1 MNKHSLNL
9 EQQGQ
14 RPTITRQQ
22 GYWKRLM
29 QQRRF
34 FLPPPYRSSASVAW
48 RQRFFIS
55 GGLPSRLIGY
65 GAAALGVALT
75 SLCIGLVKTSIRV
88 ENLSLAY
95 LVIVLWLAVRF
106 GRGPAILAS
115 LLAFLSYDFF
125 FVPPTGTFLTED
137 PVQWISLLALL
148 TTALVI
154 GHLTATVQAHAAA
167 ALASQQRTTQLYT
180 LAQLI
185 ASTPDQGTLLQ
196 VLAQQVAHSFAA
208 TGVAACTL
216 VLPDANNRPQV
227 RAVASQNGSAGD
239 ALQLSAPEH
248 VALAEQALL
257 QGVAASLSLGRGGD
271 DTQHDAT
278 LCYVPLASGHA
289 VVGAL
294 GLVGTSTVRGLV
306 PRSNTAAAERPSTTH
321 RVVPPEKEE
330 AEFFAAFCGQIA
342 LALEQ
347 VALRQ
352 AAIHAEA
359 LRESNRLKTALLESV
374 THDLRTPLAAIKA
387 ATTSL
392 LEPGMI
398 WREEQ
403 WGELIDAIDTSADRL
418 GHLVTNLLDLSR
430 LEAGAAEPAYDWH
443 FLGDLMAPVLEQLRL
458 AGHLRDRQIA
468 VDIPETLPFVPLDH
482 GQIERVLINLL
493 ENALKCSP
501 PDTMIQV
508 RARVEGN
515 PPELEVC
522 VSDQGIGIPESEH
535 EAIFEK
541 FYRVP
546 RERFPAWANA
556 QLSSS
561 TGLGLA
567 ICKNII
573 RAHHGRI
580 WVESSPGKGAT
591 FYFTLPIPSDHPE
604 DALPELDDLAGET
617 PTGADL

>member
-1 MNKHSLNL
+1 MNKHPP
-9 EQQGQ
+9 EPAQQG
-14 RPTITRQQ
+14 RPAIISHQM
-22 GYWKRLM
+22 YWKRLLE
-29 QQRRF
+29 QGRL
-34 FLPPPYRSSASVAW
+34 FLHSPYRPRVVAALV
-48 RQRFFIS
+48 QRS
-55 GGLPSRLIGY
+55 LAPGRRPYRLIGY
-65 GAAALGVALT
+65 GAAVFGVALT
-75 SLCIGLVKTSIRV
+75 SLCIWPLKTSTHV

-95 LVIVLWLAVRF
+95 LLIVLWLAVRF

-137 PVQWISLLALL
+137 PVQWISLFALL

-167 ALASQQRTTQLYT
+167 ALASQQRTAQLYT

-185 ASTPDQGTLLQ
+185 ASTPDQETLLRA
-196 VLAQQVAHSFAA
+196 LAQHVVQSFAT

-216 VLPDANNRPQV
+216 VLPDADKRPQT
-227 RAVASQNGSAGD
+227 RAAAALDGPAAEAS
-239 ALQLSAPEH
+239 LLSASKH
-248 VALAEQALL
+248 ISLAESVFLHGTPAVLP
-257 QGVAASLSLGRGGD
+257 VGRS
-271 DTQHDAT
+271 THDRQSDGT
-278 LCYVPLASGHA
+278 LCYVPLASGHN
-289 VVGAL
+289 VVGVL
-294 GLVGTSTVRGLV
+294 GIVGASTVRGLA
-306 PRSNTAAAERPSTTH
+306 PRLSASSTAGPATGQL
-321 RVVPPEKEE
+321 VVPVEKEE

-387 ATTSL
+387 ATSSL

-403 WGELIDAIDTSADRL
+403 RGELIDAIDTSADRL
-418 GHLVTNLLDLSR
+418 SHLVRNLLDLSR
-430 LEAGAAEPAYDWH
+430 LEAGAAEPACDWH
-443 FLGDLMAPVLEQLRL
+443 FIGDLMAPVLEQLHL
-458 AGHLRDRQIA
+458 AGQLRDRQIV
-468 VDIPETLPFVPLDH
+468 VDIPETLPLVPLDH
-482 GQIERVLINLL
+482 GQIERVLTNLL

-501 PDTMIQV
+501 PDSVIQV
-508 RARVEGN
+508 QASVAGN
-515 PPELEVC
+515 SSELEVRI
-522 VSDQGIGIPESEH
+522 SDQGIGIPESEL

-556 QLSSS
+556 HPSLG

-567 ICKNII
+567 ICRNII
-573 RAHHGRI
+573 HAHHGHI
-580 WVESSPGKGAT
+580 WAESCPGKGSI
-591 FYFTLPIPSDHPE
+591 FHFTLPIPPDHPE
-604 DALPELDDLAGET
+604 DALPELDEPAEEAL
-617 PTGADL
+617 TGANQ